1 MINFKG
7 HRFPAT
13 IIIMAVR
20 WYLRYKLSLADIT
33 ELLLERNIN
42 VSREA
47 VREWVQKFGPQIRKI
62 LNKKRQNI
70 GKRWHVDETY
80 VRVAGVWKYVYR
92 AVDEN
97 MEPIDIYVSE
107 NRDKKAA
114 KNFFKKCIKVT
125 GEDPESIRTDGHL
138 GYDQAKKI
146 FPNTRH
152 HKVKCLNNKAESSH
166 VPIKQRYRPMR
177 GFKNINTAT
186 IFLESFES
194 MYRFF
199 RKTRPHNQEMR
210 NLYKMKLDEFNALIN
225 LNSAMSFV

>member
-7 HRFPAT
+7 HRFPAA
-13 IIIMAVR
+13 IIIMTVR

-33 ELLLERNIN
+33 ELLLERGVN

-47 VREWVQKFGPQIRKI
+47 IRKWVQKFGPQIAKTLNNRRRKT
-62 LNKKRQNI
+62 

-80 VRVAGVWKYVYR
+80 VRVAGIWKYVYR

-107 NRDKKAA
+107 KRDKKAA
-114 KNFFKKCIKVT
+114 KTFFKKCIKVT
-125 GEDPESIRTDGHL
+125 GDAPESIRTDGHQ
-138 GYDQAKKI
+138 GYDQVKEI

-177 GFKNINTAT
+177 GFKNINPAT

-199 RKTRPHNQEMR
+199 RQARPHNQ
-210 NLYKMKLDEFNALIN
+210 
-225 LNSAMSFV
+225 

>member
-1 MINFKG
+1 MRWGLNNDQFQ
-7 HRFPAT
+7 RAA

-33 ELLLERNIN
+33 ELLLERGVN

-47 VREWVQKFGPQIRKI
+47 VREWVRKFGPQIAKS
-62 LNKKRQNI
+62 LNKKRRKI

-80 VRVAGVWKYVYR
+80 VKVAGVWKYVYR

-97 MEPIDIYVSE
+97 MEPIDVYVSE

-114 KNFFKKCIKVT
+114 GNFFKKCFKVM
-125 GEDPESIRTDGHL
+125 GGAPESIRTDGHQ
-138 GYDQAKKI
+138 GYDQVKKI

-177 GFKNINTAT
+177 GFKNIATAT
-186 IFLESFES
+186 VFLESFES

-199 RKTRPHNQEMR
+199 RQVRPHNQKMR
-210 NLYKMKLDEFNALIN
+210 NLYKLKLNEFNALLN
-225 LNSAMSFV
+225 LSGAV